1 MNQLFTDLAKS
12 WKSEYCSVEFQLKV
26 GGMRVVEGL
35 GASAFRASVSNL
47 IAVVS
52 ASPMTAEVQTRTTC
66 TDTIIAS
73 QGCFVGLRRLP
84 REQLKD
90 CLLCSITQGG
100 EIPCRMCLSHP
111 ILTKLGEIEENL

>member
-1 MNQLFTDLAKS
+1 M
-12 WKSEYCSVEFQLKV
+12 
-26 GGMRVVEGL
+26 VEGL

-52 ASPMTAEVQTRTTC
+52 VSPMTAEVQTRTTC
-66 TDTIIAS
+66 TDTVSAS

-84 REQLKD
+84 RVQLED
-90 CLLCSITQGG
+90 CLLCSITHGMG
-100 EIPCRMCLSHP
+100 IHCRMSLSHP